1 MRRYDYDLCERVID
15 RFCDAGGTP
24 EDLGSLLYDA
34 VLLDVRFFGVFS
46 RENWD
51 KKKRAEKIIR
61 NIEEGDELMKME
73 RKFHGV
79 H

>member
-1 MRRYDYDLCERVID
+1 MARYDYDLCERVLD
-15 RFCDAGGTP
+15 RFCNGGGTP
-24 EDLGSLLYDA
+24 EDFGSLLYDA

-61 NIEEGDELMKME
+61 NIEEGDDLMKME
-73 RKFHGV
+73 RKFHKV